1 MDAVVS
7 SKSLLR
13 TGCPS
18 KSDEE
23 LPCQK
28 LAKHSLTWQVPV
40 GCVSIFL
47 DKNRRYIGKS
57 QSVRR
62 KGISGA
68 WMEAGGA
75 YKHRPA
81 VTSLMSSS
89 VSANSS
95 SASLAGRPRCRANS
109 PFVSMRPPASTS
121 WVCGAARECQF
132 EDEGRR
138 GVLRFRRSSAGR
150 KGARGRAPR
159 SAATAANRQTLA
171 WRPCHPRPCP
181 AAPSAASAAS
191 ASSELPGW
199 GSCAAR
205 PARPRSQYFLTR
217 TDVT

>member
-121 WVCGAARECQF
+121 WVCGAARACQF
-132 EDEGRR
+132 EERGGGGCCAFGVRRLGGRER
-138 GVLRFRRSSAGR
+138 GAGHLDRQRQQPIDKLLLGDLAIPVRVQLLHQLRLQLLH
-150 KGARGRAPR
+150 RASFQGGVHVPHDLPD
-159 SAATAANRQTLA
+159 LA
-171 WRPCHPRPCP
+171 LNI
-181 AAPSAASAAS
+181 S
-191 ASSELPGW
+191 
-199 GSCAAR
+199 
-205 PARPRSQYFLTR
+205 
-217 TDVT
+217 